1 MAKRNIQGFKTAS
14 FERTLWWYL
23 WWGKILETTLCGIKV
38 AQLNKLLFTCTMVC
52 YTAVKIN
59 LGKIQ
64 NTLLIKKC
72 ETQRG
77 GENNTDIFHLA
88 RICMKKKETLFDINI
103 NKHCLSQINHCEV
116 YSQFACL
123 QYYWRYKYDYLPN
136 IRENYFFG
144 PYQGLLNC
152 FN

>member
-1 MAKRNIQGFKTAS
+1 
-14 FERTLWWYL
+14 
-23 WWGKILETTLCGIKV
+23 
-38 AQLNKLLFTCTMVC
+38 MVC

-88 RICMKKKETLFDINI
+88 RICMKKKET
-103 NKHCLSQINHCEV
+103 HMWEGCEGSDKAG
-116 YSQFACL
+116 YTAWL
-123 QYYWRYKYDYLPN
+123 
-136 IRENYFFG
+136 G
-144 PYQGLLNC
+144 QGC
-152 FN
+152 SR